1 MTVQKEQEKEI
12 RKSATDCLLRLV
24 LNLES
29 FIQRYRERGQRVL
42 SGSLLHQ
49 MNENEKATFAE
60 LQK

>member
-1 MTVQKEQEKEI
+1 MQKEQEKEI

-24 LNLES
+24 SNLET

-42 SGSLLHQ
+42 SESMVDQ
-49 MNENEKATFAE
+49 MNENEKTTFTD